1 MLKSY
6 TVLHHS
12 QNNQPQIVD
21 LGMSDEEYLELLAQG
36 RDPVKEMRDQA
47 YEQELLR
54 YGVSTEEA
62 RRVAPLLDQF
72 HCSIE
77 ERILIAKVLKHV
89 WYRLIL
95 QTCVA

>member
-1 MLKSY
+1 MLKSQ

-12 QNNQPQIVD
+12 PNNQPQIID

-36 RDPVKEMRDQA
+36 RDPVKEMKDQA

-54 YGVSTEEA
+54 YGISSEEA
-62 RRVAPLLDQF
+62 RQVAPLLDQF

-77 ERILIAKVLKHV
+77 ERILIARVLKQV
-89 WYRLIL
+89 WHQLIF
-95 QTCVA
+95 QSCAA

>member
-1 MLKSY
+1 MLKSQ

-12 QNNQPQIVD
+12 QNNQPQIID

-54 YGVSTEEA
+54 YGISNEEA
-62 RRVAPLLDQF
+62 RQVAPLLDQF
-72 HCSIE
+72 YCSIE
-77 ERILIAKVLKHV
+77 ERILIAKVLKQV
-89 WYRLIL
+89 WERLIL
-95 QTCVA
+95 QTCAA

>member
-1 MLKSY
+1 MLQSH
-6 TVLHHS
+6 TVPHHS
-12 QNNQPQIVD
+12 QNCQPQIID

-54 YGVSTEEA
+54 YGISSEEA

-77 ERILIAKVLKHV
+77 ERILIARVLKQV
-89 WYRLIL
+89 WYRLIF
-95 QTCVA
+95 QTCAA

>member
-1 MLKSY
+1 MPKGH

-12 QNNQPQIVD
+12 QNNQPQIID

-47 YEQELLR
+47 YEQELLH
-54 YGVSTEEA
+54 YGIATEEA
-62 RRVAPLLDQF
+62 RRVAPLLDRF
-72 HCSIE
+72 HCSVE
-77 ERILIAKVLKHV
+77 ERILIAKVLKQV
-89 WYRLIL
+89 WQRLIL

>member
-1 MLKSY
+1 
-6 TVLHHS
+6 VLHHS
-12 QNNQPQIVD
+12 QNHPPQIID

-36 RDPVKEMRDQA
+36 RDPIKEMRDQV

-54 YGVSTEEA
+54 YGIASEEA

-77 ERILIAKVLKHV
+77 ERILVAKVLKQV
-89 WYRLIL
+89 WGRLVL

>member
-1 MLKSY
+1 MLKSH

-12 QNNQPQIVD
+12 QNNQPQIID

-54 YGVSTEEA
+54 YGIAIEEA
-62 RRVAPLLDQF
+62 RRVAPLLDRF

-77 ERILIAKVLKHV
+77 ERILIAKVLKQV